1 MVIIYLVV
9 ENVFAKESGKTS
21 PRYLWAWPSGQSM
34 FIFFCKGLGSCS
46 VPGGCKVLVV
56 ENVFTKESRKD
67 VAAPLVGVAQW
78 LKYAYLERWI
88 RVRYPM
94 LPTC

>member
-1 MVIIYLVV
+1 MGRRRRATCGRGPVV
-9 ENVFAKESGKTS
+9 KVCSFFFVKGWVRVWYPVVAK
-21 PRYLWAWPSGQSM
+21 
-34 FIFFCKGLGSCS
+34 C
-46 VPGGCKVLVV
+46 LVV

-78 LKYAYLERWI
+78 LKYAYLERWV

>member
-34 FIFFCKGLGSCS
+34 FVFFVKGWVRVWYPVVAKC
-46 VPGGCKVLVV
+46 LVV

-78 LKYAYLERWI
+78 LKYAYLERWV

-94 LPTC
+94 PPTC